1 MFRYIDIHTLIH
13 VERAPAVEITLS
25 PATAQRIQAALGDD
39 ADLSPGRI
47 PTVLARLAVEAPA
60 VYSQVL
66 SEISGSQIRL
76 DSERELQRRRRRGL
90 LRRWLFWWG
99 EYESDVGDR
108 LLAKRPVAAAVPLG
122 LAGIIL
128 ILLVLSATL
137 GHRTSPSQ
145 AHFAAAHGIQGTEA
159 HMLSPDPGAVPER
172 PAPGLG
178 RPSISAGSGPVS
190 VASVQPALLPPSPLV
205 PAPGNPVVIE
215 LSAGPTVARV
225 GTVTSAGI
233 SPIVYD
239 RIAEERGAHPGTE
252 DLSLPTASPERD
264 LGTTTHPWVPGTRVP
279 ARLATGVV
287 VVAGGSPM
295 PVIAES
301 ADPVATWLGR
311 ATLGPEGL
319 VQVSFALISPGTSGT
334 VRAMAFDPARLIP
347 GLLGSTT
354 LRHPRAASAILSAAL
369 QATLDYVQALAR
381 QGQAPITDGWAQWIG
396 GPPAP
401 PWTFVAARLAQ
412 GLEPLGSGAVPVETT
427 EIASGTPLVI
437 LVTEAS

>member
-1 MFRYIDIHTLIH
+1 M
-13 VERAPAVEITLS
+13 EITLS
-25 PATAQRIQAALGDD
+25 SVTAQRIRAALGDD

-47 PTVLARLAVEAPA
+47 PTMLARLAVEAPA

-76 DSERELQRRRRRGL
+76 DSERELQRRRWRGL

-128 ILLVLSATL
+128 ILLVLSTL
-137 GHRTSPSQ
+137 GHRAPPSH
-145 AHFAAAHGIQGTEA
+145 ARSEA
-159 HMLSPDPGAVPER
+159 HMLSPHSGAAPER
-172 PAPGLG
+172 PASGLG
-178 RPSISAGSGPVS
+178 RAPISAGSGPVS
-190 VASVQPALLPPSPLV
+190 IASMQPALLPPSPLA
-205 PAPGNPVVIE
+205 PAPGNPVVID
-215 LSAGPTVARV
+215 LSASPPVAVARV
-225 GTVTSAGI
+225 GSVTSAGI
-233 SPIVYD
+233 SPIVYN
-239 RIAEERGAHPGTE
+239 RTAEESVAHPGTE

-264 LGTTTHPWVPGTRVP
+264 LGTSPHPWVPGARVS

-287 VVAGGSPM
+287 VVAGGSAM

-301 ADPVATWLGR
+301 ADPSATWLGR

-319 VQVSFALISPGTSGT
+319 VQVNFTLISPATSST
-334 VRAMAFDPARLIP
+334 VHGMAFDPTRLIP
-347 GLLGSTT
+347 GLRGSTT
-354 LRHPRAASAILSAAL
+354 LRHPQAASAILSAAL
-369 QATLDYVQALAR
+369 QATFDYIQALAR

-412 GLEPLGSGAVPVETT
+412 GLEPVGSGSVPVETT
-427 EIASGTPLVI
+427 EIVSGVPLVI